1 MELLGYG
8 YAAAVTIGGIIGYV
22 KKGAIKFLTR
32 LFRGEPLMRVWMPII
47 WELGLAKKNS
57 WELGFFP

>member
-22 KKGAIKFLTR
+22 KKGVYACFVLDHVD
-32 LFRGEPLMRVWMPII
+32 LMTPV
-47 WELGLAKKNS
+47 KS
-57 WELGFFP
+57 